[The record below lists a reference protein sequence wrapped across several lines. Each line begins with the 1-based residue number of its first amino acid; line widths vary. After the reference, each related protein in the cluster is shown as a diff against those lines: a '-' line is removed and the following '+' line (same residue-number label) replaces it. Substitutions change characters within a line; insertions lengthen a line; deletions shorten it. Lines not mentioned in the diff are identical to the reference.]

1 MEKGF
6 SLWVILLMGIAMTA
20 CNAGQP
26 TAPKA
31 PAGNQE
37 RTVQKMASDEN
48 TAQSTAFVMRDKAV
62 RKMAL
67 STGDLNFTFDTED
80 NETVRALG
88 GRFPLKLK
96 MADLNGNEKYAYL
109 SEPLPA
115 KPESV
120 GRIKAGDVMLF
131 GDNCLVVFYKDFETS
146 YRYTRIGHIGN
157 STLLTE
163 ALGSGDVEVTFGR

>member
-1 MEKGF
+1 
-6 SLWVILLMGIAMTA
+6 
-20 CNAGQP
+20 
-26 TAPKA
+26 
-31 PAGNQE
+31 
-37 RTVQKMASDEN
+37 
-48 TAQSTAFVMRDKAV
+48 MRDKAV

-67 STGDLNFTFDTED
+67 GTGELNFTFDTED

-109 SEPLPA
+109 SETLPA